1 MAGVAA
7 STLDDAR
14 RYTRLDPGGVRDL
27 IAALP
32 EQARTAWAA
41 GQEWEIPASFHT
53 PRKVVVL
60 GVGGSAIGAEAVAAL
75 GARTSAVPVQV
86 QRGYDPPVTDED
98 TLAVACSFSGET
110 EETLAAFHSEGAG
123 MRLAIGTGG
132 ALAEQ
137 AGELGYALFRYGWDG
152 PPRTA
157 FAYGLFPL
165 LAILRRLGVIAL
177 PEAEVDAALDGL
189 AASVREWAP
198 AVPEERNLAK
208 RIARRVAGRV
218 PVVVGPDFLAVAATR
233 WATQVNENA
242 GQWAFAVALPEVDHN
257 LVVGFGA
264 PAAARDQ
271 LHALLLD
278 AAPVH
283 ERNRLRVR
291 LTAQQLEGAGVAYDV
306 VLVEGESMLDSLLRA
321 CHLGD
326 WVSLYL
332 AMLNE
337 VNPLTTRPIDE
348 VKAAL
353 SRAD

>member
-1 MAGVAA
+1 MAGAAA
-7 STLDDAR
+7 STLDDAQ
-14 RYTRLDPGGVRDL
+14 RYARFDAGGVRDL

-32 EQARTAWAA
+32 EQARAAWAA

-53 PRKVVVL
+53 PSRVVVL

-86 QRGYDPPVTDED
+86 QRGYDPPVTDEH
-98 TLAVACSFSGET
+98 TLVVACSFSGET
-110 EETLAAFHSEGAG
+110 EETLAAFHGEGPG

-132 ALAEQ
+132 PLAEQ

-189 AASVREWAP
+189 AVSVREWEP

-233 WATQVNENA
+233 WATQVSENA
-242 GQWAFAVALPEVDHN
+242 GQWAFAAALPEVDHN

-264 PAAARDQ
+264 PAAVRDR

-278 AAPVH
+278 ASPVH

-291 LTAQQLEGAGVAYDV
+291 LTAQQLEGAGVVHDV
-306 VLVEGESMLDSLLRA
+306 VLVDGASMLDSLLRA

-326 WVSLYL
+326 WFSLYL

-337 VNPLTTRPIDE
+337 VDPLTTGPIDE

-353 SRAD
+353 SRE